1 VNRLPNVTHP
11 MSIGSAAKRADRRR
25 DPTPINNFGNF
36 RTYGCIRGE
45 NYIRE
50 EAVIGRRAAAVSTSG
65 ICPWR
70 QGLHWPLNR
79 HAVDQSA
86 AMQ

>member
-50 EAVIGRRAAAVSTSG
+50 ERLSVVRRQRSQLPTSACG
-65 ICPWR
+65 DKGCTGP
-70 QGLHWPLNR
+70 
-79 HAVDQSA
+79 
-86 AMQ
+86 